1 MYTKTVQNEPW
12 YQRDPES
19 ISLEEAN
26 DILRDPT
33 TQASFPN
40 QFQFLLNHV
49 QKAVT
54 ELRTAAEDQ
63 NRLAFIQPSYEQTL
77 KLNCWIYGID
87 YLVDFDANRIGKTT
101 GAVVN
106 CELWILPDDPQW
118 VMFQWHTDH
127 LNRRFKTLRRPPISA
142 VPLIRELIAKH
153 NLSFDPLLPYNDPY
167 NLETYNFIARWLNA
181 NFKDLPPNP
190 VKRTIWAGGPDK
202 DWITK
207 EVLMPEFLK
216 WMPKQYI
223 ETVSVYDCR
232 MFLRFIDR
240 KGKKNEVTILFKSYD
255 SDDTKWSGSAV
266 DGILLSEGVP
276 KDVFNEVRQRFK
288 YPAFGSWDYTPY
300 EPRNTAGKS
309 ALAHSVFKDPTKLP
323 LSPFVFHGLG
333 IKDAPTYILSDDKR
347 KDLIKNWEGDPQG
360 DARIRGVFYS
370 SSPVVLKNYNPDIHA
385 LTMSFED
392 LRKKWAP
399 KPLILFR
406 GVDPGWSHVTACA
419 WMALC
424 PDNSRV
430 IYKFYSR
437 SQRSIE
443 ERCQDI
449 IELSGNTRVPHAK
462 SKDLW
467 QEHVTSKDTR
477 IQQTFIDHHT
487 FKTDEV
493 TKRPF
498 AYNYINNGLLVRPS
512 ITYGPKERATLFN
525 GMLLPQAHLPHPQT
539 LKPPGSKVYFLI
551 NEPGVADAL
560 NRMTNLFWLTFE
572 KGEKRGLTKDTVQD
586 YDDDELDA
594 TCYVLCP
601 AFNYNSFFSTY
612 LNDLSKPR
620 ADSRLSYSTGIQP
633 SSQLSS
639 NISAARLAEAVLDDV
654 F

>member
-1 MYTKTVQNEPW
+1 MPETEPW
-12 YQRDPES
+12 YQRDPDS
-19 ISLEEAN
+19 LSLEEAN
-26 DILRDPT
+26 TILLDPEAR
-33 TQASFPN
+33 QLFPN
-40 QFQFLLNHV
+40 QFQSLIDQT
-49 QKAVT
+49 QKTVA
-54 ELRTAAEDQ
+54 ELRTQAEDQ

-106 CELWILPDDPQW
+106 CCLWILPDDPDW
-118 VMFQWHTDH
+118 VMFKWHIDH
-127 LNRRFKTLRRPPISA
+127 LNRRFRTLRRPPISA
-142 VPLIRELIAKH
+142 VPRIRDLIKKH
-153 NLSFDPLLPYNDPY
+153 NLSFNPLKPYDDEE
-167 NLETYNFIARWLNA
+167 NLECYNFVAKWLNK
-181 NFKDLPPNP
+181 NYKNLPPNP
-190 VKRTIWAGGPDK
+190 TKRTIWAGGPDK

-207 EVLMPEFLK
+207 EVLMPEFIK
-216 WMPKQYI
+216 WCPKQYI
-223 ETVSVYDCR
+223 EQVSTYDCR

-255 SDDTKWSGSAV
+255 SDDTKWSGGAV

-276 KDVFNEVRQRFK
+276 KDIFNEVRQRFK

-323 LSPFVFHGLG
+323 LNPYVFHGLG

-347 KDLIKNWEGDPQG
+347 RDLIKNWEGDPQG

-370 SSPVVLKNYNPDIHA
+370 SSPVVLKHYDPQIHA
-385 LTMSFED
+385 LKMSFEE
-392 LRKKWAP
+392 LRAKWAP

-424 PDNSRV
+424 PDNSKV

-443 ERCQDI
+443 ERCDDI
-449 IELSGNTRVPHAK
+449 ITLSGNERVPHPK
-462 SKDLW
+462 HPTMFT
-467 QEHVTSKDTR
+467 ERVTSKDTR
-477 IQQTFIDHHT
+477 IQQTFIDYHT

-512 ITYGPKERATLFN
+512 ITHGPKERATLLN
-525 GMLLPQAHLPHPQT
+525 GMLLPQAHLPHPET
-539 LKPPGSKVYFLI
+539 LKPPGSKIYFLI

-560 NRMTNLFWLTFE
+560 NRMSNLFWLTFE

-594 TCYVLCP
+594 ACYVLCP
-601 AFNYNSFFSTY
+601 LFNYNSFFSTY
-612 LNDLSKPR
+612 LNDFSQPR
-620 ADSRLSYSTGIQP
+620 SDSRLSYSSGILP
-633 SSQLSS
+633 ASQSGRTIPDS
-639 NISAARLAEAVLDDV
+639 RLAEAIRDDV